1 MAQEKRDSTRNLL
14 EQLEGGWDEDAPS
27 DDDPQKEP
35 SVPQSAPSLEELD
48 AKWGDDLF
56 GDDDEEDD
64 EEDEQEEPEPELP
77 DERADPV
84 AYAEAKKAREERVEA
99 RRKKKKAKLDAKRAK
114 KRARLEA
121 VQKQKKQKSKKSRAP
136 VQREATPKDDASAP
150 DEPAPSSEARP
161 KSTRADVATIE
172 RKRKAPPWKILALV
186 LVVLLGAAGLV
197 SVLLGRR

>member
-14 EQLEGGWDEDAPS
+14 EQLEGGWDEDDAS
-27 DDDPQKEP
+27 GDDPQKEP
-35 SVPQSAPSLEELD
+35 SAPQSAPSLDELD

-56 GDDDEEDD
+56 GDDEEDEE
-64 EEDEQEEPEPELP
+64 EEEQEEPEPELP

-114 KRARLEA
+114 KRARIEA

-136 VQREATPKDDASAP
+136 VQREATPKDDESAA
-150 DEPAPSSEARP
+150 DETAPSSEARP

-172 RKRKAPPWKILALV
+172 RKKKAPPWKILALV

-197 SVLLGRR
+197 SVILGRR